1 MKYDPNK
8 RVPDQLRDIWLTTK
22 EDVLIWLKGEME
34 RVTDQSRMDKKHSA
48 AFYYAYTKLLTRFYK
63 KIEDTVLFNR
73 LEDFWHYTI
82 GVSSAGA
89 VLSLCYLDNYKV
101 DENSGTLTLYG
112 PGQEI
117 PIISIQGRYLSVE
130 EYASEYGV
138 GAGTVRQWI
147 RRGKIR
153 TAIKTGKEWII
164 PELTELPDR
173 GYQSATYFYNGNLP
187 DLPEEYEFL
196 NGYTVIIIN
205 QNREDRGKFDVM
217 ITDARKAPVSRVMG
231 TKERE
236 KLELFLISRP
246 DVRYIEGPMD
256 GLNVQISTKDFKNEW
271 IVS

>member
-1 MKYDPNK
+1 MKYDPNR
-8 RVPDQLRDIWLTTK
+8 RVPDQLRDTWLTTK
-22 EDVLIWLKGEME
+22 EDVLTWLKGEME
-34 RVTDQSRMDKKHSA
+34 RVTDQSKTDKKHSA

-63 KIEDTVLFNR
+63 RIEETVLFSR

-112 PGQEI
+112 SGQQL
-117 PIISIQGRYLSVE
+117 PIIKVHGRFLSVE

-153 TAIKTGKEWII
+153 TAIKSGKEWII
-164 PELTELPDR
+164 PELTELPSR
-173 GYQSATYFYNGNLP
+173 GYQSGSYMYNGNLS

-196 NGYTVIIIN
+196 NGYTVIMIN
-205 QNREDRGKFDVM
+205 QDPNDRNKYDV
-217 ITDARKAPVSRVMG
+217 TLAANNKAMVSRALG

-236 KLELFLISRP
+236 KLELFLISHP
-246 DVRYIEGPMD
+246 EVHYIEGPMD
-256 GLNVQISTKDFKNEW
+256 GLNVMVSTKSFKNEW
-271 IVS
+271 MIS

>member
-153 TAIKTGKEWII
+153 TAIKSGKEWII
-164 PELTELPDR
+164 PELTELPGR
-173 GYQSATYFYNGNLP
+173 GYQSGSYMYNGNLT
-187 DLPEEYEFL
+187 DLPKEYEFL
-196 NGYTVIIIN
+196 NGYTVIMIN
-205 QNREDRGKFDVM
+205 QNPNDRMKYDV
-217 ITDARKAPVSRVMG
+217 TLAANNKALVSRVLD

-236 KLELFLISRP
+236 KLELFLISHP
-246 DVRYIEGPMD
+246 DVHYIEGPMD

>member
-1 MKYDPNK
+1 MKYDPN
-8 RVPDQLRDIWLTTK
+8 RAVPDQLRDIWLVTK
-22 EDVLIWLKGEME
+22 EDVLSWLKGEMG

-82 GVSSAGA
+82 SVSSAGA

-112 PGQEI
+112 PGQEL
-117 PIISIQGRYLSVE
+117 PIIRIPGRYLSVE

-153 TAIKTGKEWII
+153 TAIKNGKEWTI
-164 PELTELPDR
+164 PELTELPGR

-196 NGYTVIIIN
+196 NGYTGVVIN
-205 QNREDRGKFDVM
+205 QDRNDRTKFTVM
-217 ITDARKAPVSRVMG
+217 VATPGKAPVRKVLD

-236 KLELFLISRP
+236 KLELFLISHP
-246 DVRYIEGPMD
+246 NVHYIEGSMD
-256 GLNVQISTKDFKNEW
+256 GLNVQISTKDFKNDW
-271 IVS
+271 IIS

>member
-1 MKYDPNK
+1 MQYDPNR
-8 RVPDQLRDIWLTTK
+8 RVPDQLRDTWLTTK
-22 EDVLIWLKGEME
+22 EDVLTWLSEEME
-34 RVTDQSRMDKKHSA
+34 RVADQSRTDKKHSA
-48 AFYYAYTKLLTRFYK
+48 AFYYAYTKLLTRFYMI
-63 KIEDTVLFNR
+63 IENTVLFNR

-89 VLSLCYLDNYKV
+89 VLSLCYLDNYMV

-112 PGQEI
+112 TGQTL
-117 PIISIQGRYLSVE
+117 PIIQVHGRYLSVE
-130 EYASEYGV
+130 EYASEYSV

-196 NGYTVIIIN
+196 NGYTGVVIN
-205 QNREDRGKFDVM
+205 QDRNDRMKFTVM
-217 ITDARKAPVSRVMG
+217 VAAPNKAPVRKVME

-256 GLNVQISTKDFKNEW
+256 GLNVQISTKDFINEW
-271 IVS
+271 MIS

>member
-1 MKYDPNK
+1 MKYDPNR
-8 RVPDQLRDIWLTTK
+8 RVPDQLRDAWLTTK
-22 EDVLIWLKGEME
+22 EDVLTWLSEEME

-153 TAIKTGKEWII
+153 TAIKSGKEWII
-164 PELTELPDR
+164 PELTELPGR
-173 GYQSATYFYNGNLP
+173 GYQSASYMYNGVLS
-187 DLPEEYEFL
+187 DLPEEYGFL
-196 NGYTVIIIN
+196 KGYTVVMIN
-205 QNREDRGKFDVM
+205 QDPVDRQKFNV
-217 ITDARKAPVSRVMG
+217 IVAAGGKAPVQMVMD
-231 TKERE
+231 TKKRE
-236 KLELFLISRP
+236 KLELFLIAHP
-246 DVRYIEGPMD
+246 EVRYIEGPSD
-256 GLNVQISTKDFKNEW
+256 GLNIQISTKDFVNDG
-271 IVS
+271 IL